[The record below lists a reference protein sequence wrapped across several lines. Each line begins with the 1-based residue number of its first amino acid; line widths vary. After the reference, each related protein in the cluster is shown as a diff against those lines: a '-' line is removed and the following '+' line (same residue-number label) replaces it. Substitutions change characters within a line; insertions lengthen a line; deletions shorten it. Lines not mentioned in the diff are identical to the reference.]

1 MMENG
6 AAKGQSTYGGVSV
19 FKLLSD
25 FKAFLLQGNLIL
37 LAIAFIMGGVFAN
50 LLKAFIAD
58 LITPII
64 ALIVGKPNFE
74 GLFFTIHHSRF
85 MYGDFVNYALTFII
99 TGFAV
104 FFFIA
109 KPYQHFQKEDNSVR
123 NCPECTSAIPSAA
136 MRCPMCTAQITP
148 ELAA

>member
-1 MMENG
+1 MPPQTAIQRG
-6 AAKGQSTYGGVSV
+6 RHSV
-19 FKLLSD
+19 FKLLTD

-37 LAIAFIMGGVFAN
+37 LAIAFIMGTVFAT

-64 ALIVGKPNFE
+64 GLIIGKPSFGN
-74 GLFFTIHHSRF
+74 LVFTIHHSQF
-85 MYGDFVNYALTFII
+85 HYGDFINVGLTFII

-109 KPYQHFQKEDNSVR
+109 KPYEHFQKEDTSVR

-136 MRCPMCTAQITP
+136 SRCPMCTAQIGPALPT
-148 ELAA
+148 A